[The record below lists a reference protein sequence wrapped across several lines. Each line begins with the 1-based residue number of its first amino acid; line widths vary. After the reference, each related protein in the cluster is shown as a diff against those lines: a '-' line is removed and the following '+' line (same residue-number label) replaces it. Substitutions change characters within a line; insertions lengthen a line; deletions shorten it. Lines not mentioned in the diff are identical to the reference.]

1 MSVESGRSILE
12 GGSKL
17 IHAIYHEDIT
27 LGLLDS
33 EDEDT
38 TIVHNISNHT
48 HNKTVSHHMRI
59 ESSTQYQLQAF

>member
-1 MSVESGRSILE
+1 VESGRTILE

-17 IHAIYHEDIT
+17 LHAIYHEDIT

-38 TIVHNISNHT
+38 TIPKSFKTLVTTHT
-48 HNKTVSHHMRI
+48 TKQCDI
-59 ESSTQYQLQAF
+59 TQDLNL